1 MQPRQTNLVY
11 VDISR
16 RAIGHTSLHKPHNKA
31 RRETARERAVENE
44 LHAFTGV
51 DVRDLRAVLAAELL
65 KLGLE

>member
-16 RAIGHTSLHKPHNKA
+16 RAIGHTSHTTHNKA